1 MSSVNGNA
9 TIHTFFDGVAFQV
22 PTGGFPGGIQ
32 NVTWQA
38 AYSTS
43 TTGLNFN
50 WQWGAAVYSTLPAAG
65 ANGNYS
71 SFGVNPLD
79 SSVPAGTPVNYET
92 NLVFGDT
99 GAGYTGLY
107 ANFVGVV
114 PTIAP
119 MNVAPSSY
127 DFGLVTTG
135 SPTASVPF
143 VLTNNDSVPYT
154 ISSIQWTGTYAGDF
168 VQTNNCPIS
177 PNTLGAGA
185 SCTFNVTFTPSTSG
199 GTKETAK
206 IVINDSANNSPQTV
220 FLKGTSQ

>member
-1 MSSVNGNA
+1 MPS
-9 TIHTFFDGVAFQV
+9 
-22 PTGGFPGGIQ
+22 GGFPNGVQ

-43 TTGLNFN
+43 QTGLSFN
-50 WQWGAAVYSTLPAAG
+50 WQWGAAIYSSFT
-65 ANGNYS
+65 NNYS
-71 SFGVNPLD
+71 SLTVNPIDNNPLYGSD
-79 SSVPAGTPVNYET
+79 PAGTPESYKS
-92 NLVFGDT
+92 NLVFGDL

-127 DFGLVTTG
+127 DFGLVPMG
-135 SPTASVPF
+135 NPTPASVPF
-143 VLTNNDSVPYT
+143 VLTNNDSVSYIIST
-154 ISSIQWTGTYAGDF
+154 IQMTGTYAGDF

-185 SCTFNVTFTPSTSG
+185 SCTFTVTFTPSTSG

-206 IVINDSANNSPQTV
+206 IVINDNANNSPQTV
-220 FLKGTSQ
+220 FLKGTGQ